1 MDQSSVVINKWSVDY
16 KSGSFVVVVVV
27 VVLNFAFIY
36 FVRNV
41 PLCACLFP
49 FVCLNGCGFKN
60 LYIDNVKIHIVT
72 AMNILIISKVV
83 LPVCCNENQTQNE
96 IGIDINIALENLLFN

>member
-1 MDQSSVVINKWSVDY
+1 MCLHAGFNSGFGLVLCRYNKWSVDY

-27 VVLNFAFIY
+27 V
-36 FVRNV
+36 
-41 PLCACLFP
+41 ACLFP

-60 LYIDNVKIHIVT
+60 LYIDNNKINIVT